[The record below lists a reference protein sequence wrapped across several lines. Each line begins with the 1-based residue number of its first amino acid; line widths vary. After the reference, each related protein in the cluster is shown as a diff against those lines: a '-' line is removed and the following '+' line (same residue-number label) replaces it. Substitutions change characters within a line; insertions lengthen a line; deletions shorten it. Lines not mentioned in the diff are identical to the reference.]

1 MRILFA
7 GPSLARR
14 LAQLRQMPELVL
26 AGPCAYGDI
35 ARATLDGANAIGL
48 VDGRFEDTRA
58 VWHKEI
64 LFALSRGVMVA
75 GAASMGALRAA
86 ECSAF
91 GMVGIGAVFRNY
103 ADGTY
108 EDDADVAQLHGPAE
122 LGYMALSEP
131 LANILPTLD
140 KMASAGIIDIAER
153 ESLAEAA
160 RALHYKERTY
170 ARIFQSGKLLAS
182 ERIAAL
188 LAWVAANKVDQK
200 ESDAM
205 ALVDWLIAQEDRRSF
220 SPAFTFSESAQW
232 LALLAEIAPEGEG
245 HASERQRAVA

>member
-1 MRILFA
+1 MRVLFA

-35 ARATLDGANAIGL
+35 ARATLDGASAIGL

-64 LFALSRGVMVA
+64 LFALSRGVAVA

-86 ECSAF
+86 ECSPF
-91 GMVGIGAVFRNY
+91 GMVGIGAVFQNY
-103 ADGTY
+103 ADDTY

-140 KMASAGIIDIAER
+140 KMAAAGIIDAAER
-153 ESLAEAA
+153 QTLAEAG

-170 ARIFQSGKLLAS
+170 ARLFQSGRLLAP

-205 ALVDWLIAQEDRRSF
+205 ALVDWLTSQDERRTF
-220 SPAFTFSESAQW
+220 QPGFTFSETSQW
-232 LALLAEIAPEGEG
+232 LALLAEIDLDR
-245 HASERQRAVA
+245 ERPVARRRAVA

>member
-1 MRILFA
+1 
-7 GPSLARR
+7 
-14 LAQLRQMPELVL
+14 MPELVL
-26 AGPCAYGDI
+26 AGPCAYGDV
-35 ARATLDGANAIGL
+35 ARATLDGASAIGL

-64 LFALSRGVMVA
+64 LFALSQGVAVA

-91 GMVGIGAVFRNY
+91 GMVGIGAVYRNY

-122 LGYMALSEP
+122 LDYMALSEP

-140 KMASAGIIDIAER
+140 KMAMAGIIDPNER
-153 ESLAEAA
+153 EGLAEAA

-170 ARIFQSGKLLAS
+170 ARLFQSGTLLAP

-188 LAWVAANKVDQK
+188 LAWVAVNKLDQK
-200 ESDAM
+200 EADAM
-205 ALVDWLIAQEDRRSF
+205 ALVDWLIDQEDSRSF
-220 SPAFTFSESAQW
+220 RPSFTFSESAQW

-245 HASERQRAVA
+245 QGAARPRAVA

>member
-1 MRILFA
+1 MRVLFA
-7 GPSLARR
+7 GPSLARK
-14 LAQLRQMPELVL
+14 LGQLRQMPELVL
-26 AGPCAYGDI
+26 AGPCAYGDV
-35 ARATLDGANAIGL
+35 ARATLNGASAIG
-48 VDGRFEDTRA
+48 VIDGRFEDTRA

-64 LFALSRGVMVA
+64 LFALSRGVKIA

-86 ECSAF
+86 ECSPF
-91 GMVGIGAVFRNY
+91 GMVGIGAVYRNY

-140 KMASAGIIDIAER
+140 KMAQAGIIDRAER
-153 ESLAEAA
+153 EGLMQAA

-170 ARIFQSGKLLAS
+170 ARLLQSGTLLAPG
-182 ERIAAL
+182 RIAAL

-205 ALVDWLIAQEDRRSF
+205 ALVDWLIDQEDRRGFKPS
-220 SPAFTFSESAQW
+220 FTFSESAQW
-232 LALLAEIAPEGEG
+232 LALIAEIAPEGEG
-245 HASERQRAVA
+245 HAARRLAVA